1 LVTGVTLRRDSTLH
15 ATRISHLSLEEPMF
29 GNTRKAAR
37 AATGLGVACL
47 LAACATKGAL
57 KRAMDDQRTALA
69 GERNERIA
77 GDSANQQQI
86 AAVSKDVEALRTDL
100 QSLRTEFGAKITA
113 LETGMQFA
121 FPVNFAFD
129 DATIRSQDTA
139 ALDRF
144 AQVAK
149 KYYAG
154 SLITV
159 EGFADPAG
167 SVQYNLALSK
177 RRAES
182 VKQYLVDHGMTTQQV
197 SSVGYGKTRL
207 VVPGA
212 WGTISGAET
221 NRRVVF
227 VIESKGENPVA
238 LATPP
243 GQN

>member
-1 LVTGVTLRRDSTLH
+1 M
-15 ATRISHLSLEEPMF
+15 LE
-29 GNTRKAAR
+29 NTRKAAR
-37 AATGLGVACL
+37 AVTGLGVACL

-57 KRAMDDQRTALA
+57 KRAMDDQRQALA
-69 GERNERIA
+69 SERGERIA
-77 GDSANQQQI
+77 GDSANSQQI

-100 QSLRTEFGAKITA
+100 QTLRTEFGAKITA

-129 DATIRSQDTA
+129 DAMVRPQDTA

-167 SVQYNLALSK
+167 SVYYNLGLSK
-177 RRAES
+177 RRAEA
-182 VKQYLVDHGMTTQQV
+182 VKQYLVDHGMPAQQV
-197 SSVGYGKTRL
+197 SSIGYGKTRL

-212 WGTISGAET
+212 WGSIDGAES

-227 VIESKGENPVA
+227 VVESKGQNPVA
-238 LATPP
+238 LVGPS
-243 GQN
+243 GQP